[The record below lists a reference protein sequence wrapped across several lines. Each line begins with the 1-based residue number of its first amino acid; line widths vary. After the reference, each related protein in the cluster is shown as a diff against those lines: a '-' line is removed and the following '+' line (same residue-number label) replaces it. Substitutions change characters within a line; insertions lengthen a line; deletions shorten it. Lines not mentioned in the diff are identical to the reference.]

1 MGPRKEP
8 KVKRPLKGVSGHPE
22 TTTTSLF
29 SALWVGC
36 TSLPLTSR
44 IRLFKSIRVQCGVP
58 KSWNSFGFS
67 SIGAIPSYESFQFLS
82 SLWLWLCCGKL
93 QGKVGMLCLTVLA
106 KIWEGTTQIE
116 SQVML
121 HHLELR
127 LHIYLKS
134 VASSSAEFSWSLVNH
149 HFVVCISG
157 VAVGLGES
165 GVALSR
171 CNRPPAS
178 CICCTTNTFRLGN
191 A

>member
-1 MGPRKEP
+1 
-8 KVKRPLKGVSGHPE
+8 
-22 TTTTSLF
+22 
-29 SALWVGC
+29 
-36 TSLPLTSR
+36 
-44 IRLFKSIRVQCGVP
+44 
-58 KSWNSFGFS
+58 
-67 SIGAIPSYESFQFLS
+67 
-82 SLWLWLCCGKL
+82 
-93 QGKVGMLCLTVLA
+93 MLCLTVLA

-191 A
+191 ALWLVNDVLGPIGLQNGQVTTNAGGAATTPKVPGTALL